1 MNGESA
7 ETMWLLSEKQLKLLL
22 AGLGYEQIYGLF
34 SSDEPVGRAEIVQ
47 GLMELADGNAVR
59 LEDEC
64 VRVCAPL
71 QQLLQRIAGAD
82 RLVLL
87 RLPREGQLVCCC
99 CGEGDE
105 LAVWQ
110 PVEYA
115 AGFLRLSVLRVG
127 EMMERLL
134 ACSAFCADP
143 APGAQPEEELLWEQ
157 SAQALLQAEAYESR
171 RKTVELQIVQTIGLQ
186 AEIIVQWPGQPRPVL
201 PYRKADA
208 VELTAQLLRGEG
220 LTSMSR

>member
-1 MNGESA
+1 MNRENA
-7 ETMWLLSEKQLKLLL
+7 ETTWLLSEKQLKLLL

-34 SSDEPVGRAEIVQ
+34 SSDEPVRRAEIVQ

-59 LEDEC
+59 LENEC
-64 VRVCAPL
+64 VRVSAPL
-71 QQLLQRIAGAD
+71 QQLLHRIARAD

-87 RLPREGQLVCCC
+87 RLPQERQLVCC

-127 EMMERLL
+127 EMIGRLL
-134 ACSAFCADP
+134 AYNAFCADP

-157 SAQALLQAEAYESR
+157 SAQVLLQAEVYENR

-186 AEIIVQWPGQPRPVL
+186 AEIIVQWPEQPRTVL
-201 PYRKADA
+201 PYQKADA
-208 VELTAQLLRGEG
+208 VRLTAQLLRGE
-220 LTSMSR
+220 